1 MRIKCLT
8 TFLEGRDR
16 FEAGDVRTV
25 PDADAARFIAAGW
38 AADAADAVTADDQAT
53 TAGPVTLDINPGSHA
68 AADTGA

>member
-38 AADAADAVTADDQAT
+38 AAAADDAMHPGAPDAA
-53 TAGPVTLDINPGSHA
+53 AGPVTLDINPGSHA

>member
-38 AADAADAVTADDQAT
+38 AADAADADFPGAPT
-53 TAGPVTLDINPGSHA
+53 TAEGAVTLDIHSSTIGQEHKH
-68 AADTGA
+68 G